1 MKRVCRWMMLT
12 VLVLTVP
19 APGLL
24 LAGQKDGGAK
34 ALFYDPASGA
44 VIRSNEKRTDQ
55 KTGKL
60 KVRAV
65 SAEKAKYV
73 GLNYWLD
80 LDGVGSVT
88 SDHVFRTG
96 DRIRMRVRSNVD
108 GYLSLWS
115 LDSSGRGTLLFPKPG
130 SGSNKVQADTEY
142 VTPGEIRF
150 APPVEDE
157 RLLVFFSRSTA
168 DIPSP
173 TGSQTDSTA
182 VAKVLGP
189 AGSKALVFESEKK
202 VASEVGDYVVNKN
215 GGPIAKEIRL
225 RHQSGGQ

>member
-1 MKRVCRWMMLT
+1 MKRYCRCIMPI
-12 VLVLTVP
+12 VLVLTFV
-19 APGLL
+19 
-24 LAGQKDGGAK
+24 LAGVVLAQKDGGAK

-44 VIRSNEKRTDQ
+44 VIKSNEKRTDQ

-65 SAEKAKYV
+65 SAESAKYV

-80 LDGVGSVT
+80 LEGVGSVT
-88 SDHVFRTG
+88 SDRIFRTG
-96 DRIRMRVRSNVD
+96 DRIKLRVRSNVD

-115 LDSSGRGTLLFPKPG
+115 LDASGRGTLLFPKPG
-130 SGSNKVQADTEY
+130 SGEGSNKVQADTEY

-173 TGSQTDSTA
+173 TGKQTDSTA
-182 VAKVLGP
+182 VARVLGP
-189 AGSKALVFESEKK
+189 AGAKALVFESEKK
-202 VASEVGDYVVNKN
+202 VVSEVGDYVVNKN

-225 RHQSGGQ
+225 RHQGQ